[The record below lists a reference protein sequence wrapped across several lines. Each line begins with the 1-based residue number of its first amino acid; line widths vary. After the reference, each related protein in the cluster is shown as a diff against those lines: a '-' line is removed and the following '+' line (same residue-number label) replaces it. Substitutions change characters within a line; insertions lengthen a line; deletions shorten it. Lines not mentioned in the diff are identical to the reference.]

1 MVMACRVINKRR
13 HVGLQQ
19 LSSFAETGRTFL
31 GPVKSPKFIIGE
43 ECHESVLISS
53 TVRLLESLDLTSA
66 VGQLLREAV
75 QAQNNTYR
83 TGTST
88 LLFLVGAW
96 SSAAEECLHLG
107 VPISLIVSVMS
118 EGLNSC
124 IEEVVSLQVP
134 VHNVFDRMVNTKTFS
149 GPETFS
155 VGVCPFLHIP
165 SGTGLIQKERDL
177 KDVAS
182 QSLAI
187 YSLSGRPVKSPQLF
201 RSQDKVEADENT
213 SQTPQTL
220 KNSLLADTRCR
231 KSVLTHSRHFSR
243 TGNNQ
248 WISKPDGVLE
258 QLSAATPKT
267 YRCDDLVELE
277 AGLSHGGHS
286 SMKLVDEAVRLQY
299 QNAGMQQGSC
309 TVPFLFDISRI
320 FTCCLPG
327 FPETFSCVCP
337 GYITVVSISSA
348 ALIKELQNQPIR
360 VVLVEGDLT
369 ENYRHLGFN
378 KSASIKTVSESLK
391 FQQDGSEELWTDHV
405 LQVLIKF
412 NVNLV
417 LAQGNVSERLIEKC
431 TDSKRLVIGS
441 MNGNVMQAF
450 AEASGAA
457 QVTYITQVNENC
469 VGSGVCVTTWRSIPF
484 DAADEINRMAIM
496 LKTEG
501 INLVTVVL
509 TSPVTAQVQTK
520 EDTFWTCAY
529 RLYHALKEQ
538 KVFLGGGAVEF
549 LCLSHLQILAEQSVN
564 KGNQGCSGWL
574 HNTSSWLASSV
585 PQYRPTVLKL
595 LANGWRRYL
604 STLLCNTASYSSEF
618 EAGTFIQHHLQNA
631 TDSGSP
637 SSYVLNEYSKLNSGI
652 LNSDISDKLEQ
663 IPRVYDVVTPKTEA
677 WRRAL
682 DLVLLVLQTDS
693 EIITG
698 LEQTQI
704 NSQESEGFLFL

>member
-31 GPVKSPKFIIGE
+31 GPVKSSKFVIDE

-66 VGQLLREAV
+66 VGQLLNEAV

-88 LLFLVGAW
+88 LLCLVGAW

-124 IEEVVSLQVP
+124 IEEIVSLQVP
-134 VHNVFDRMVNTKTFS
+134 IQNVFDCIDNTKTFS
-149 GPETFS
+149 GLETLNVS
-155 VGVCPFLHIP
+155 LYPFLQIP
-165 SGTGLIQKERDL
+165 SDTGLMQKKHDL

-182 QSLAI
+182 QSLVI
-187 YSLSGRPVKSPQLF
+187 YSLPGRPVKSPKLF
-201 RSQDKVEADENT
+201 GPQAKVEADKNT

-220 KNSLLADTRCR
+220 GNSLLADTHCR
-231 KSVLTHSRHFSR
+231 RSVLTHSRHFSR
-243 TGNNQ
+243 ADNNQ
-248 WISKPDGVLE
+248 RISKRDGFLE
-258 QLSAATPKT
+258 QHSAATLKT
-267 YRCDDLVELE
+267 YRCNDLLELE
-277 AGLSHGGHS
+277 VGLSHGDDS
-286 SMKLVDEAVRLQY
+286 SMKLVDEAVQLQY
-299 QNAGMQQGSC
+299 QNAGVQQGGRA
-309 TVPFLFDISRI
+309 VPFLFDISGI

-327 FPETFSCVCP
+327 LPETLSCVCP
-337 GYITVVSISSA
+337 GYVTVVSISRT
-348 ALIKELQNQPIR
+348 ALIEELQKQPIR

-378 KSASIKTVSESLK
+378 KPANIKTVSESMK
-391 FQQDGSEELWTDHV
+391 VEPDSSEELWTNHV

-417 LAQGNVSERLIEKC
+417 LSQGNVSECLIEKC
-431 TDSKRLVIGS
+431 THSKRLVVGS
-441 MNGNVMQAF
+441 VNGSVMQAF
-450 AEASGAA
+450 AEASGAV
-457 QVTYITQVNENC
+457 QVAYITQVNENC
-469 VGSGVCVTTWRSIPF
+469 VGSGVCVTFWRSIPF
-484 DAADEINRMAIM
+484 DAVDGTSRMAIL

-501 INLVTVVL
+501 MNLVTVVL
-509 TSPVTAQVQTK
+509 TSPVTAQMQTK
-520 EDTFWTCAY
+520 EDRFWACAY
-529 RLYHALKEQ
+529 RLHYALKEQ
-538 KVFLGGGAVEF
+538 KVLLGGGAVEF
-549 LCLSHLQILAEQSVN
+549 LCLSHLQILAEQSLH
-564 KGNQGCSGWL
+564 KGNQDSSGWF
-574 HNTSSWLASSV
+574 HNTSSWLASSLAL
-585 PQYRPTVLKL
+585 YRPTVLKC
-595 LANGWRRYL
+595 LADGWHRYL

-618 EAGTFIQHHLQNA
+618 EANTFIQHHLQNA
-631 TDSGSP
+631 ADSGSP
-637 SSYVLNEYSKLNSGI
+637 SSYILNEYSKRKSGIFNSGI
-652 LNSDISDKLEQ
+652 SNKLEQ
-663 IPRVYDVVTPKTEA
+663 IPSVYDIVTPKIEA

-698 LEQTQI
+698 LGRTQI
-704 NSQESEGFLFL
+704 KSQDSEGFLFL

>member
-1 MVMACRVINKRR
+1 
-13 HVGLQQ
+13 
-19 LSSFAETGRTFL
+19 
-31 GPVKSPKFIIGE
+31 
-43 ECHESVLISS
+43 
-53 TVRLLESLDLTSA
+53 
-66 VGQLLREAV
+66 
-75 QAQNNTYR
+75 
-83 TGTST
+83 
-88 LLFLVGAW
+88 
-96 SSAAEECLHLG
+96 
-107 VPISLIVSVMS
+107 MS

-134 VHNVFDRMVNTKTFS
+134 IHNVFDRMVNTKTFS

-155 VGVCPFLHIP
+155 VSVYPFLQIP

-201 RSQDKVEADENT
+201 RSQAKVEADENT

-220 KNSLLADTRCR
+220 KNSPLADTRCR

-248 WISKPDGVLE
+248 WISKPDVFLE
-258 QLSAATPKT
+258 QLSAAMPKT

-277 AGLSHGGHS
+277 VGLSHGGHS

-299 QNAGMQQGSC
+299 QNAG
-309 TVPFLFDISRI
+309 
-320 FTCCLPG
+320 
-327 FPETFSCVCP
+327 
-337 GYITVVSISSA
+337 YITVVSIPSTT
-348 ALIKELQNQPIR
+348 LIKELQNQPIR

-391 FQQDGSEELWTDHV
+391 LQQDGSEELWTDHV

-431 TDSKRLVIGS
+431 TDNKRLVIGS
-441 MNGNVMQAF
+441 VNGNVMQAF
-450 AEASGAA
+450 AEASGAV
-457 QVTYITQVNENC
+457 QVAYITQVNENC
-469 VGSGVCVTTWRSIPF
+469 VGNGVCVTIWRSIPF
-484 DAADEINRMAIM
+484 DAVDRINRMAIV

-509 TSPVTAQVQTK
+509 TSPVTAQMQTK

-585 PQYRPTVLKL
+585 TQYRPTVLKC
-595 LANGWRRYL
+595 LANGWHRYL
-604 STLLCNTASYSSEF
+604 ATLLYNTASYSSEF

-631 TDSGSP
+631 ADSGSP

-652 LNSDISDKLEQ
+652 LNSDISDKPEQ
-663 IPRVYDVVTPKTEA
+663 IPRVYDIVTPKIEA

-698 LEQTQI
+698 LGHTQI
-704 NSQESEGFLFL
+704 NSQESEGILFL

>member
-13 HVGLQQ
+13 HMGLQQ

-31 GPVKSPKFIIGE
+31 GPVKSSKFIIDE
-43 ECHESVLISS
+43 ECHETVLISS

-66 VGQLLREAV
+66 VGQLLNEAV

-124 IEEVVSLQVP
+124 SEEVVSLQVP
-134 VHNVFDRMVNTKTFS
+134 IHDVFDHMVNTKTFS

-155 VGVCPFLHIP
+155 VSVYPFLQIP

-182 QSLAI
+182 QSLAT

-201 RSQDKVEADENT
+201 RSQAKVEADENT

-220 KNSLLADTRCR
+220 KNSPLADTRCR

-248 WISKPDGVLE
+248 WISKPDVFLE

-277 AGLSHGGHS
+277 VGLSHGGHS

-299 QNAGMQQGSC
+299 QNAG
-309 TVPFLFDISRI
+309 
-320 FTCCLPG
+320 
-327 FPETFSCVCP
+327 
-337 GYITVVSISSA
+337 YITVVSISSTT
-348 ALIKELQNQPIR
+348 LIKELQNQPIR

-378 KSASIKTVSESLK
+378 KSASIKAVSESLK
-391 FQQDGSEELWTDHV
+391 LQQDGSEELWTDHV

-431 TDSKRLVIGS
+431 TDNKRLVIGS

-450 AEASGAA
+450 AEASGAV
-457 QVTYITQVNENC
+457 QVAYITQVNENC
-469 VGSGVCVTTWRSIPF
+469 VGNGVCVTIWRSIPF
-484 DAADEINRMAIM
+484 DTVDRINRMAIM

-509 TSPVTAQVQTK
+509 TSPVTAQMQTK

-585 PQYRPTVLKL
+585 TQYRPTVLKC

-604 STLLCNTASYSSEF
+604 STLLYNTASYSSEF

-663 IPRVYDVVTPKTEA
+663 IPRVYDVVTPKIEA

-698 LEQTQI
+698 LGHTQI

>member
-13 HVGLQQ
+13 HMGLQQ

-31 GPVKSPKFIIGE
+31 GPVKSSKFIIDE
-43 ECHESVLISS
+43 ECHETVLISS

-66 VGQLLREAV
+66 VGQLLNEAV

-134 VHNVFDRMVNTKTFS
+134 IHNVFDHMVNTKTFS

-155 VGVCPFLHIP
+155 VSVYPFLQMP

-201 RSQDKVEADENT
+201 RSQAKVEADENT

-220 KNSLLADTRCR
+220 KNSPLADTRCR

-248 WISKPDGVLE
+248 WISKPDVFLE

-277 AGLSHGGHS
+277 VGLSHGGHS

-299 QNAGMQQGSC
+299 QNAG
-309 TVPFLFDISRI
+309 
-320 FTCCLPG
+320 
-327 FPETFSCVCP
+327 
-337 GYITVVSISSA
+337 YITLVSISSTT
-348 ALIKELQNQPIR
+348 LIKELQNQPIR

-391 FQQDGSEELWTDHV
+391 LQQDGSEELWTDHV

-431 TDSKRLVIGS
+431 TDNKRLVIGS
-441 MNGNVMQAF
+441 VNGNVMQAF
-450 AEASGAA
+450 AEASGAV
-457 QVTYITQVNENC
+457 QVAYITQVNENC
-469 VGSGVCVTTWRSIPF
+469 VGNGVCVTIWRSIPF
-484 DAADEINRMAIM
+484 DAVDRINRMAIV

-509 TSPVTAQVQTK
+509 TSPVTAQMQTK

-585 PQYRPTVLKL
+585 TQYRPTVLKC

-604 STLLCNTASYSSEF
+604 STLLYNTASYSSEF

-631 TDSGSP
+631 ADSGSP

-652 LNSDISDKLEQ
+652 LNSDISDKPEQ
-663 IPRVYDVVTPKTEA
+663 IPRVYDVVTPKIEA

-698 LEQTQI
+698 LGHTQI
-704 NSQESEGFLFL
+704 NSQESEGILFL

>member
-1 MVMACRVINKRR
+1 MVMACKVINKRR
-13 HVGLQQ
+13 HMGLQQ

-31 GPVKSPKFIIGE
+31 GPVKSSKFIIDE

-66 VGQLLREAV
+66 VGQLLSEAV

-134 VHNVFDRMVNTKTFS
+134 VHNVFDHMVNTKTFS

-155 VGVCPFLHIP
+155 VSVYPFLQIP
-165 SGTGLIQKERDL
+165 SGTGLIQKEHDL

-201 RSQDKVEADENT
+201 RSQAKVEADENT
-213 SQTPQTL
+213 SQAPQTL

-248 WISKPDGVLE
+248 WISKPDGVPE
-258 QLSAATPKT
+258 QLSAATSKT

-277 AGLSHGGHS
+277 VGLSHGGHS

-299 QNAGMQQGSC
+299 QNAG
-309 TVPFLFDISRI
+309 
-320 FTCCLPG
+320 
-327 FPETFSCVCP
+327 
-337 GYITVVSISSA
+337 YITVVSISSTT
-348 ALIKELQNQPIR
+348 LIKELQNQPIR

-391 FQQDGSEELWTDHV
+391 VQQGGSEELWTDRV

-441 MNGNVMQAF
+441 VNGNVMQAF
-450 AEASGAA
+450 AEASGAV
-457 QVTYITQVNENC
+457 QVAYMTQVNENC
-469 VGSGVCVTTWRSIPF
+469 VGTGVCVTIWRSAPF
-484 DAADEINRMAIM
+484 DAVRRTNRMAVM

-549 LCLSHLQILAEQSVN
+549 LCLSHLQILAEQSVS

-585 PQYRPTVLKL
+585 TQYRPTVLKC
-595 LANGWRRYL
+595 LANGWHRYL
-604 STLLCNTASYSSEF
+604 STLLYNTATYSSEL

-637 SSYVLNEYSKLNSGI
+637 SSYVLKEYSKLNSGI
-652 LNSDISDKLEQ
+652 LNSDTSDKLEQ
-663 IPRVYDVVTPKTEA
+663 IPRVYDIVTPKIEA

>member
-13 HVGLQQ
+13 HMGLQQ

-31 GPVKSPKFIIGE
+31 GPVKSSKFIIDE

-66 VGQLLREAV
+66 VGQLLSEAV

-134 VHNVFDRMVNTKTFS
+134 IHNVFDCMVNTKTFS

-155 VGVCPFLHIP
+155 VSVYPFLQIP
-165 SGTGLIQKERDL
+165 SGTGLIQKECDL

-201 RSQDKVEADENT
+201 RSQAKVEADENT

-243 TGNNQ
+243 TGNQ

-258 QLSAATPKT
+258 QLSAATPKI

-277 AGLSHGGHS
+277 VGLSHGGHS

-299 QNAGMQQGSC
+299 QNAG
-309 TVPFLFDISRI
+309 
-320 FTCCLPG
+320 
-327 FPETFSCVCP
+327 
-337 GYITVVSISSA
+337 YITVVSISST

-378 KSASIKTVSESLK
+378 KSASIKTVSESMK
-391 FQQDGSEELWTDHV
+391 VQQDGSEELWTDHV

-441 MNGNVMQAF
+441 VNGNVMQAF
-450 AEASGAA
+450 AEASGAV
-457 QVTYITQVNENC
+457 QVAYMTQVNENC
-469 VGSGVCVTTWRSIPF
+469 VGSGVCVTIWRSIPF
-484 DAADEINRMAIM
+484 DAADRINRTAII

-509 TSPVTAQVQTK
+509 TSPVTAQMQTK

-549 LCLSHLQILAEQSVN
+549 LCLSHLQILVEQSVN

-585 PQYRPTVLKL
+585 TQYRPTVLKC
-595 LANGWRRYL
+595 LANGWHRYL
-604 STLLCNTASYSSEF
+604 STLLYNTASYSSEF

-637 SSYVLNEYSKLNSGI
+637 SSYVWNEYSKLNGGI

-663 IPRVYDVVTPKTEA
+663 IPRVYDVVTPKIEA

-698 LEQTQI
+698 LEQMQI